1 MKKPLLAIFEAVKA
15 VFKAVLSAFDLSD
28 VVVFGGLAALTYGL
42 YQRCDWLALTVCGA
56 LLMLIGLGWLDI
68 NNWRRVNGFTE
79 KNKQR
84 DQIERRDRPGF

>member
-1 MKKPLLAIFEAVKA
+1 MKKPLSAI
-15 VFKAVLSAFDLSD
+15 FKAVSEAEIYSD
-28 VVVFGGLAALTYGL
+28 IAVFGGLAALTYGL
-42 YQRCDWLALTVCGA
+42 YQRCDWLALTVCGS

-84 DQIERRDRPGF
+84 DQIERRDRPSF